1 MKKYSVL
8 VSNRN
13 NRKTIEKLTPCG
25 MEYVSICTHV
35 RSILKIHFFSDGDAE
50 NKLYFTRH
58 FQRIQN
64 IIRLSRIQK
73 TKKVLEKP

>member
-35 RSILKIHFFSDGDAE
+35 RSILKIHFGKVVLLPLIYRNFGKLS
-50 NKLYFTRH
+50 NK
-58 FQRIQN
+58 FQN
-64 IIRLSRIQK
+64 
-73 TKKVLEKP
+73 